1 MPVHNPNGRKE
12 APGSWPSRP
21 NGAAPERLPT
31 RAGGISLVEVIV
43 VLALIAL
50 AGSIA
55 LTPMLDWRHGMRL
68 HAAVNEIR
76 ADLMLARMR
85 AVKENTD
92 VVVRFDPSAGHYR
105 VTYTD
110 PGGNAVLVKAHAFPP
125 GVRIAVESPAYTLD
139 AWGHQAVFSARGTA
153 RSGTLVLASATGVTR
168 QIVINF
174 LGRVDVRY

>member
-1 MPVHNPNGRKE
+1 MPVHNPNGCTE
-12 APGSWPSRP
+12 ATGLQPSRP
-21 NGAAPERLPT
+21 AVVAPGCLPT

-76 ADLMLARMR
+76 TDLTLARMR
-85 AVKENTD
+85 AVKENMD
-92 VVVRFDPSAGHYR
+92 VAVWFDPSAGQYR

-125 GVRIAVESPAYTLD
+125 GVRIAVENPAYTLD
-139 AWGHQAVFSARGTA
+139 GWGHQAVFSARGTA
-153 RSGTLVLASATGVTR
+153 RPGTLVLANARGVTR

-174 LGRVDVRY
+174 LGRVDVR